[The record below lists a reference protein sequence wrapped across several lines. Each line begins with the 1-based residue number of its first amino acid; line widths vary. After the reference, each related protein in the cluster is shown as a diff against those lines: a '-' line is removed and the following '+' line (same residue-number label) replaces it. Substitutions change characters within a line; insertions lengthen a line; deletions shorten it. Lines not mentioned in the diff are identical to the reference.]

1 MCNAGAGQ
9 GANPE
14 PYHMCR
20 HAAVL
25 SCCVLISKLLLQ
37 QVSARYLHSLGPIHL
52 NKHVGSM
59 TQSTQSTHDQP
70 PTVVAP
76 HLARVTADDVA
87 EIVKINREG
96 VAVVDVRN
104 DEVRL
109 IVHASGP
116 FHRRSIQRAAA
127 YGVLSRG

>member
-1 MCNAGAGQ
+1 MHGG
-9 GANPE
+9 
-14 PYHMCR
+14 
-20 HAAVL
+20 VL
-25 SCCVLISKLLLQ
+25 SECCVLISKLLLQ
-37 QVSARYLHSLGPIHL
+37 QVVVPYLPSLGPVRL
-52 NKHVGSM
+52 NKHVCSM
-59 TQSTQSTHDQP
+59 TQSTATHDQP

-87 EIVKINREG
+87 EIVKSNREG

-109 IVHASGP
+109 IVHASDP
-116 FHRRSIQRAAA
+116 FHTRSIQRAAA